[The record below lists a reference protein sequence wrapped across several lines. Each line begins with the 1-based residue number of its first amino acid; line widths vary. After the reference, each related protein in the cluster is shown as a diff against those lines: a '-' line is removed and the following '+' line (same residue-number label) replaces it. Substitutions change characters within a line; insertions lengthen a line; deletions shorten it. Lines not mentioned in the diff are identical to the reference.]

1 MNDVSEKYS
10 NGTKV
15 RPRWNTFNTFLP
27 SALFIKALSYIVGKD
42 NAFIENYV
50 SDVLN
55 SRLPYVLHHIFQK
68 ESVFF

>member
-15 RPRWNTFNTFLP
+15 VFVPLEYFFAER
-27 SALFIKALSYIVGKD
+27 LFIKVFSYIVGKD
-42 NAFIENYV
+42 NAFIENYA

-68 ESVFF
+68 ESIFS